1 MILSALAAYYD
12 RTVGTPEG
20 PPPLGYAELPV
31 VGALN
36 IDASGRLVA
45 ITPLS
50 TLALV
55 GKKTRQVPRR
65 LVVPQPPKGRTSLAV
80 RPGFLCDNAGYLL
93 GFDAKGRPERARE
106 QFKESRALHER
117 LLRDDDD
124 PVARGILAFFAGW
137 QPAEAAVRL
146 AGEHE
151 EIATGWLVFR
161 HAPTGEYAHE
171 VPALRAAWERHFAE
185 AEGPRCQCLLTGA
198 MDVPIAQ
205 IHPAIKGVFG
215 AQSSGAAL
223 VSFNQDSFTSYGK
236 TKNLNAPIGA
246 TAAFAYTTA
255 LNHLLRPGSRQRL
268 QLGDA
273 TVVVWAEKTTP
284 EQQVIASTIEQVLV
298 SLFGG
303 RSEDAELMARVQ
315 DRLRSIADG
324 RWVDDPQLAETR
336 NLRFFVLGL
345 APNAAR
351 LQLRFFLVDTLGTL
365 LERLQEHCRDFLF
378 EEPGPGV
385 HVPTLWR
392 IANETLPKDAQG
404 KARGDESA
412 KKSLNKLHGDL
423 FRAVLAGYDYPR
435 SLLPLLLER
444 LRNDGYYNTVRL
456 GLIKA
461 ALNRHRRH
469 SGETTG
475 SEIGMGLDE
484 NLGEP
489 GYLLGRLFALLEN
502 LQEWSRGKALKG
514 ESAQPTILHRFAA
527 AASVTPRAVFPH
539 LLSLKI
545 VHERKAKRDAPGIA
559 HKRAREIDELMDR
572 LDAREAFPSQL
583 DLRQQGLFFVG
594 YFQQRRAFFAKRES
608 GGDAESGSA
617 DESDI
622 EAETA
627 DTANEE

>member
-12 RTVGTPEG
+12 RTVGTPGG

-36 IDASGRLVA
+36 IDEAGRLVE

-50 TLALV
+50 TQANV
-55 GKKTRQVPRR
+55 GKKTRQVPLR
-65 LVVPQPPKGRTSLAV
+65 LVVPQPPKRTVAV
-80 RPGFLCDNAGYLL
+80 EAAFLFDNAGYLL
-93 GFDAKGRPERARE
+93 GFDAKDRPERVRE
-106 QFKESRALHER
+106 QFAASRTFHAR
-117 LLRDDDD
+117 LLSEVDD
-124 PVARGILAFFAGW
+124 PVARAILAFFANW

-146 AGEHE
+146 AGEPE

-161 HAPTGEYAHE
+161 YAATGEYAHE
-171 VPALRAAWERHFAE
+171 VPALRAAWERHVAE
-185 AEGPRCQCLLTGA
+185 ADGPRGQCLLTGA
-198 MDVPIAQ
+198 ADLPIALT
-205 IHPAIKGVFG
+205 HPAIKGVLG

-236 TKNLNAPIGA
+236 TQNLNAPIGA

-255 LNHLLRPGSRQRL
+255 LNHLMRPGSRQRL

-273 TVVVWAEKTTP
+273 TVVVWAEKTTRA
-284 EQQVIASTIEQVLV
+284 QQVVASAAEQVLA
-298 SLFGG
+298 SLLGG
-303 RSEDAELMARVQ
+303 RSEDAELAARVQ
-315 DRLRSIADG
+315 DRLQSIAAG

-336 NLRFFVLGL
+336 DLRFFVLGL

-351 LQLRFFLVDTLGTL
+351 LQLRFFLVDTLGRL
-365 LERLQEHCRDFLF
+365 LERLQEHCRDLLF

-385 HVPTLWR
+385 YVPTLWR
-392 IANETLPKDAQG
+392 IASETLPKDAEG
-404 KARGDESA
+404 RPRSDAGA

-423 FRAVLAGYDYPR
+423 FRAVLAGYDYPQ

-444 LRNDGYYNTVRL
+444 LRSDGHYTTVRL

-469 SGETTG
+469 SGETIG
-475 SEIGMGLDE
+475 SEIDMGLDE
-484 NLGEP
+484 SISEP

-502 LQEWSRGKALKG
+502 LQEWSRGKGPKG

-527 AASVTPRAVFPH
+527 AASVTPHAVFPY

-545 VHERKAKRDAPGIA
+545 AHERKAKRDAPGIA
-559 HKRAREIDELMDR
+559 HKRTKEIEDLMNRVTAREG
-572 LDAREAFPSQL
+572 FPSQL
-583 DLRQQGLFFVG
+583 DLRQQGLFFIG
-594 YFQQRRAFFAKRES
+594 YYQQRRAFFAKRET
-608 GGDAESGSA
+608 GGDAES
-617 DESDI
+617 ETTI